1 MPGIDQDTLPAWDR
15 RIAGEFAQ
23 CPGLRLTA
31 AQAARFWGL
40 DRGTAESVL
49 EALVHRGLLFR
60 SDKGVYVRRGACP
73 QCE

>member
-1 MPGIDQDTLPAWDR
+1 MPAIDQDTLLAWDR
-15 RIAGEFAQ
+15 RIAGEFGQ

-40 DRGTAESVL
+40 DRGTAESL
-49 EALVHRGLLFR
+49 LDALVHRGLLFR
-60 SDKGVYVRRGACP
+60 SDKGVFVRRGACP